1 MNRILSWIWTNMLKI
16 LGIIFMICLIIAIIA
31 GIRTLTKRARVI
43 EPVVQEPVAEEP
55 EVEVQEPVAEEPE
68 VEVQEPV
75 AEKVLQHTA
84 YWTVS
89 TPKENWPDIKEMD
102 FVTCHGDPDSEGKA
116 KVFFLT
122 PETSDELPGLECFYY
137 NGYIGELNTE
147 SKTQVIM
154 EIEESVRPH
163 VPGFTLYEYS
173 LKP

>member
-43 EPVVQEPVAEEP
+43 EPV
-55 EVEVQEPVAEEPE
+55 VQEPVAEEPE

-122 PETSDELPGLECFYY
+122 PETSDELPGLECLFQCPE
-137 NGYIGELNTE
+137 GLNSFSIY
-147 SKTQVIM
+147 SKRK
-154 EIEESVRPH
+154 EH
-163 VPGFTLYEYS
+163 YA
-173 LKP
+173 K